1 METGQRHIDQGMSTN
16 RDNCMRSSV
25 RVFGAAF
32 ASILLLGIVTGALA
46 QKNSERSELGKTS
59 FNFFL
64 NRTGVHTGNLIRTAY
79 SNFGNLGSRTLKEAR
94 MEWPVGSGVTYGF
107 EYIFWVGSEVVTDR
121 GDTLHII
128 SDRYTGS
135 SRDVP
140 SPEDHNW
147 GWEPPPG
154 YFNDGEIIRG
164 VDEDLNDN
172 GVLDEG
178 EDLNN
183 NGLLD
188 RELINNVEFPAM
200 SHLPQTWPYDWPD
213 GSFPG
218 EPGTRRNK
226 WNGLFGAFVRA
237 DQESYYVIDDRS
249 NDEFPYFPFPENT
262 APFLEGGRRGVG
274 LQVEVRNFQWSNP
287 LAEDILMSIYSI
299 KNVSQKPLNKNI
311 VGMYVDADIGQGDSE
326 DDASAFDTFDDIT
339 FQWDLDGLDLQ
350 GRTTGYFGFAFLL
363 SPGLID
369 GIDNDEDGMID
380 ESQEDGIDND
390 GDWRTFTDDN
400 GNDNWDFEDLNLNGI
415 LDPGE
420 DLDGNGI
427 LDVELL
433 NDDVGSDGLGP
444 NDPDYP
450 GPDTDGTEG
459 NGRPDPGEPNFEFT
473 DNDEIDQ
480 IGLTSFFSGGTGG
493 TFVPRDDEDY
503 WQTKIRPGTFT
514 EAASGFDIAFSYGS
528 GFFELPPGAS
538 ETFSIANLFGN
549 DFDDI
554 LRNKRTMQRIFDADF
569 DFVKP
574 PENSTLKATP
584 GDRKVYLTWDDIAE
598 SSRDPIYGNDFAMYK
613 IYRSTDPF
621 FNSIKTITDAFSNPV
636 LWEPIVQ
643 FDLADGLVGPHPIPL
658 EGLGVS
664 YDMGRDSGLRHSF
677 VDHTVQNGR
686 TYYYAVVAVDKGY
699 DIDFFERGLSDLE
712 NLEPISPSES
722 SKRIEVDILGNVLS
736 LERNVAVVV
745 PREPAA
751 GHQAPEFE
759 AAVQHVIGDATGSF
773 VPVIAD
779 PDEVTNRTYEVI
791 FEDDSTLSH
800 LTTEFTVFDRMTGET
815 LLSGDADQFGSS
827 ELEIRLVDG
836 LKFDFQNDETP
847 EISTVEWSGKSNL
860 TIETSEPQV
869 RTPIDFEIRFFD
881 DIADTSY
888 SPISRFEIPVKFQVW
903 NLADNVKMEFQFVE
917 SDSGKDSTIS
927 VGDVLTLI
935 AERRGRNVT
944 LTWKLEFDVTTG
956 LEPVLPVA
964 GDKLLVRT
972 LKPFSSQDIFEF
984 STTGWQAPVE
994 ETENVLDNIYVVPDP
1009 YVAVNSLERKQSAA
1023 LSGRGQRR
1031 VDFVNLPLK
1040 CTITIFTVSG
1050 HLVTVIEHEGFQ
1062 DNGRES
1068 WDLTTKDGLEI
1079 AYGTYFFHVEAP
1091 GIGEKLGKFA
1101 IIK

>member
-1 METGQRHIDQGMSTN
+1 MK
-16 RDNCMRSSV
+16 SSV
-25 RVFGAAF
+25 RVFSAAL
-32 ASILLLGIVTGALA
+32 ASLLLLAIVTSTLA
-46 QKNSERSELGKTS
+46 QKNSESPKLAKRS

-64 NRTGVHTGNLIRTAY
+64 NRTGIHTGNLIRTAF

-107 EYIFWVGSEVVTDR
+107 EYIFWVGSEVVTNE

-154 YFNDGEIIRG
+154 YFNDGEIVEG
-164 VDEDLNDN
+164 VDEDLNGN

-183 NGLLD
+183 NGQLD
-188 RELINNVEFPAM
+188 HKLINRVEFPAM
-200 SHLPQTWPYDWPD
+200 SHLPETWPFDWPD

-226 WNGLFGAFVRA
+226 WNGLFGAFARA

-249 NDEFPYFPFPENT
+249 NDEFPYFPFPENA

-287 LAEDILMSIYSI
+287 LAEDILISIYKI

-350 GRTTGYFGFAFLL
+350 GRPTGYFGFAFLL

-390 GDWRTFTDDN
+390 GDWTLFSDGN
-400 GNDNWDFEDLNLNGI
+400 GNGKWDFEDLNLNGI
-415 LDPGE
+415 LDLGE
-420 DLDGNGI
+420 DLNGNGI

-433 NDDVGSDGLGP
+433 NDDVGSDGLAPFDLGYTGS
-444 NDPDYP
+444 DP
-450 GPDTDGTEG
+450 DGTEG
-459 NGRPDPGEPNFEFT
+459 NGRPDLGEPNFEFT

-493 TFVPRDDEDY
+493 IFVPGDDEDY
-503 WQTKIRPGTFT
+503 WQTKVRPGTFT

-528 GFFELPPGAS
+528 GYFALPPGAS

-549 DFDDI
+549 DLDDI
-554 LRNKRTMQRIFDADF
+554 LRNKRTMQKIFDADY

-574 PENSTLKATP
+574 PINSALKATA
-584 GDRKVYLTWDDIAE
+584 GDRKVFLSWDDAAE
-598 SSRDPIYGNDFAMYK
+598 RSRDPIYGNDFAMYK

-621 FNSIKTITDAFSNPV
+621 FNSIKSVTDAFGNPI
-636 LWEPIVQ
+636 LWEPIAQ
-643 FDLADGLVGPHPIPL
+643 FDLADGLVGPHPVPL
-658 EGLGVS
+658 EGLGIS
-664 YDMGRDSGLRHSF
+664 YDMGSDTGLRHSF
-677 VDHTVQNGR
+677 VDSNVQNGR

-699 DIDFFERGLSDLE
+699 DTDFFERGISDKE
-712 NLEPISPSES
+712 NLESISPSES
-722 SKRIEVDILGNVLS
+722 SKRIEVDVLGNVLS
-736 LERNVAVVV
+736 LDRNVAVVV

-751 GHQAPEFE
+751 GHQPPEFE
-759 AAVQHVIGDATGSF
+759 SNVQHITGEATGSL
-773 VPVIAD
+773 VPVIVD
-779 PDEVTNRTYEVI
+779 PDEVTNRSYEVI
-791 FEDDSTLSH
+791 FKDDSTLAH
-800 LTTEFTVFDRMTGET
+800 LTTAFTVLDRMTGEI
-815 LLSGDADQFGSS
+815 LLSGNADQFGSG
-827 ELEIRLVDG
+827 ELEQQLVDG
-836 LKFDFQNDETP
+836 LKFDFDNDEIP
-847 EISTVEWSGKSNL
+847 EISSVDWSGRSNL
-860 TIETSEPQV
+860 SVITTSEPQV
-869 RTPIDFEIRFFD
+869 RTPIDFEIRFFENV
-881 DIADTSY
+881 ADTSY
-888 SPISRFEIPVKFQVW
+888 APFINFQIPVKFQVW
-903 NLADNVKMEFQFVE
+903 NLNDNVQLEFQFVE
-917 SDSGKDSTIS
+917 SGSSKDSTIS
-927 VGDVLTLI
+927 VGDVLTVI

-944 LTWKLEFDVTTG
+944 TTWKLEFDVTAG
-956 LEPVLPVA
+956 LEPVLPER
-964 GDKLLVRT
+964 GDKLLIRT
-972 LKPFSSQDIFEF
+972 RKPFSSQDVFEF
-984 STTGWQAPVE
+984 STTGWQAPAE
-994 ETENVLDNIYVVPDP
+994 ENKENVLDNIYVVPDP
-1009 YVAVNSLERKQSAA
+1009 YVAVNSLERTQSAA

-1031 VDFVNLPLK
+1031 IDFVNLPLQ
-1040 CTITIFTVSG
+1040 CTIRIFTVSG
-1050 HLVTVIEHEGFQ
+1050 KLVTVIEHDGFQ

-1091 GIGEKLGKFA
+1091 GIGEKIGRFA

>member
-1 METGQRHIDQGMSTN
+1 MK
-16 RDNCMRSSV
+16 SSV
-25 RVFGAAF
+25 RVFSAAL
-32 ASILLLGIVTGALA
+32 ASLLLLAIVTSTLA
-46 QKNSERSELGKTS
+46 QKNSESPKLAKRS

-64 NRTGVHTGNLIRTAY
+64 NRTGIHTGNLIRTAF

-107 EYIFWVGSEVVTDR
+107 EYIFWVGSEVVTNE

-154 YFNDGEIIRG
+154 YFNDGEIVEG
-164 VDEDLNDN
+164 VDEDLNGN

-183 NGLLD
+183 NGQLD
-188 RELINNVEFPAM
+188 HKLINRVEFPAM
-200 SHLPQTWPYDWPD
+200 SHLPETWPFDWPA

-226 WNGLFGAFVRA
+226 WNGLFGAFARA

-249 NDEFPYFPFPENT
+249 NDEFPYFPFPENA

-287 LAEDILMSIYSI
+287 LAEDILISIYKI

-350 GRTTGYFGFAFLL
+350 GRPTGYFGFAFLL

-390 GDWRTFTDDN
+390 GDWTLFSDGN
-400 GNDNWDFEDLNLNGI
+400 GNGKWDFEDLNLNGI
-415 LDPGE
+415 LDLGE
-420 DLDGNGI
+420 DLNGNGI

-433 NDDVGSDGLGP
+433 NDDVGSDGLAPFDLGYTGS
-444 NDPDYP
+444 DP
-450 GPDTDGTEG
+450 DGTEG
-459 NGRPDPGEPNFEFT
+459 NGRPDRGEPNFEFT

-493 TFVPRDDEDY
+493 IFVPGDDEDY
-503 WQTKIRPGTFT
+503 WQTKVRPGTFT

-528 GFFELPPGAS
+528 GYFALPPGAS

-549 DFDDI
+549 DLDDI
-554 LRNKRTMQRIFDADF
+554 LRNKRTMQKIFDADY

-574 PENSTLKATP
+574 PINSALKATA
-584 GDRKVYLTWDDIAE
+584 GDRKVFLSWDDAAE
-598 SSRDPIYGNDFAMYK
+598 RSRDPIYGNDFAMYK

-621 FNSIKTITDAFSNPV
+621 FNSIKSVTDAFGNPI
-636 LWEPIVQ
+636 LWEPIAQ
-643 FDLADGLVGPHPIPL
+643 FDLADGLVGPHPVPL
-658 EGLGVS
+658 EGLGIS
-664 YDMGRDSGLRHSF
+664 YDMGSDTGLRHSF
-677 VDHTVQNGR
+677 VDSNVQNGR

-699 DIDFFERGLSDLE
+699 DTDFFERGISDKE
-712 NLEPISPSES
+712 NLESISPSES

-736 LERNVAVVV
+736 LDRNVAVVV

-751 GHQAPEFE
+751 GHQPPEFE
-759 AAVQHVIGDATGSF
+759 SNVQHITGEATGSL
-773 VPVIAD
+773 VPVIVD
-779 PDEVTNRTYEVI
+779 PDEVTNRSYEVI
-791 FEDDSTLSH
+791 FKDDSTLAH
-800 LTTEFTVFDRMTGET
+800 LTTAFTVLDRMTGEI
-815 LLSGDADQFGSS
+815 LLSGNADQFGSG
-827 ELEIRLVDG
+827 ELEQQLVDG
-836 LKFDFQNDETP
+836 LKFDFDNDEIP
-847 EISTVEWSGKSNL
+847 EISSVDWSGRSNL
-860 TIETSEPQV
+860 SVITTSEPQV
-869 RTPIDFEIRFFD
+869 RTPIDFEIRFFENV
-881 DIADTSY
+881 ADTSY
-888 SPISRFEIPVKFQVW
+888 APFINFQIPVKFQVW
-903 NLADNVKMEFQFVE
+903 NLNDNVQLEFQFVE
-917 SDSGKDSTIS
+917 SGSSKDSTIS
-927 VGDVLTLI
+927 VGDVLTVI

-944 LTWKLEFDVTTG
+944 TTWKLEFDVTAG
-956 LEPVLPVA
+956 LEPVLPER
-964 GDKLLVRT
+964 GDKLLIRT
-972 LKPFSSQDIFEF
+972 RKPFSSQDVFEF
-984 STTGWQAPVE
+984 STTGWQAPAE
-994 ETENVLDNIYVVPDP
+994 ENKENVLDNIYVVPDP
-1009 YVAVNSLERKQSAA
+1009 YVAVNSLERTQSAA

-1031 VDFVNLPLK
+1031 IDFVNLPLQ
-1040 CTITIFTVSG
+1040 CTIRIFTVSG
-1050 HLVTVIEHEGFQ
+1050 KLVTVIEHDGFQ

-1091 GIGEKLGKFA
+1091 GIGEKIGRFA

>member
-1 METGQRHIDQGMSTN
+1 
-16 RDNCMRSSV
+16 MRSSV
-25 RVFGAAF
+25 RVFSAAL
-32 ASILLLGIVTGALA
+32 ASLLLVAIVTSTLA
-46 QKNSERSELGKTS
+46 QKNSESPKLAKRSFS
-59 FNFFL
+59 FFL
-64 NRTGVHTGNLIRTAY
+64 NRTGIHTGNLIRTAF

-107 EYIFWVGSEVVTDR
+107 EYIFWVGSEVVTNE

-154 YFNDGEIIRG
+154 YFNDGEIVEG
-164 VDEDLNDN
+164 VDEDLNGN

-183 NGLLD
+183 NGRLD
-188 RELINNVEFPAM
+188 HKLINRVEFPAM
-200 SHLPQTWPYDWPD
+200 SHLPETWPYDWPA

-226 WNGLFGAFVRA
+226 WNGLFGAFARA

-249 NDEFPYFPFPENT
+249 NDEFPYFPFPENA

-287 LAEDILMSIYSI
+287 LAEDILISIYKI

-350 GRTTGYFGFAFLL
+350 GRPTGYFGFAFLL

-390 GDWRTFTDDN
+390 GDWTLFSDGN
-400 GNDNWDFEDLNLNGI
+400 GNGTWDFEDLNLNGI
-415 LDPGE
+415 LDLGE
-420 DLDGNGI
+420 DLNGNGI

-433 NDDVGSDGLGP
+433 NDDVGSDGLAP
-444 NDPDYP
+444 FDPGYTGSDL
-450 GPDTDGTEG
+450 DGTQG
-459 NGRPDPGEPNFEFT
+459 NGRPDRGEPNFEFT

-493 TFVPRDDEDY
+493 IFVPGDDEDY
-503 WQTKIRPGTFT
+503 WQTKVRPGTFT
-514 EAASGFDIAFSYGS
+514 AAASGFDIAFSYGS
-528 GFFELPPGAS
+528 GYFALPPGAS

-549 DFDDI
+549 DLDDI
-554 LRNKRTMQRIFDADF
+554 LRNKRTMQKIFDADY

-574 PENSTLKATP
+574 PINSALKATA
-584 GDRKVYLTWDDIAE
+584 GDRKVFLSWDDAAE
-598 SSRDPIYGNDFAMYK
+598 RSRDPIYGNDFAMYK

-621 FNSIKTITDAFSNPV
+621 FNSIKSVTDAFGNPI
-636 LWEPIVQ
+636 LWEPIAQ
-643 FDLADGLVGPHPIPL
+643 FDLADGLVGPHPVPL
-658 EGLGVS
+658 EGLGIS
-664 YDMGRDSGLRHSF
+664 YDMGSDTGLRHSF
-677 VDHTVQNGR
+677 VDSNVQNGR

-699 DIDFFERGLSDLE
+699 DTDFFERGISDKE
-712 NLEPISPSES
+712 NLESISPSES
-722 SKRIEVDILGNVLS
+722 SKRIEVDVLGNVLS
-736 LERNVAVVV
+736 LDRNVAVVV

-751 GHQAPEFE
+751 GHQPPEFE
-759 AAVQHVIGDATGSF
+759 SNVQHITGEATGSL
-773 VPVIAD
+773 VPVIVD
-779 PDEVTNRTYEVI
+779 PDEVTNRSYEVI
-791 FEDDSTLSH
+791 FKDDSTLAH
-800 LTTEFTVFDRMTGET
+800 LTTAFTVLDRMTGEI
-815 LLSGDADQFGSS
+815 LLSGNADQFGSG
-827 ELEIRLVDG
+827 ELEQQLVDG
-836 LKFDFQNDETP
+836 LKFDFDNDEIP
-847 EISTVEWSGKSNL
+847 EISSVDWSGRSNL
-860 TIETSEPQV
+860 SVTTTSEPQV
-869 RTPIDFEIRFFD
+869 RTPIDFEIRFFENF
-881 DIADTSY
+881 ADTSY
-888 SPISRFEIPVKFQVW
+888 APFINFRIPVKFQVW
-903 NLADNVKMEFQFVE
+903 NLNDNVQLEFQFVE
-917 SDSGKDSTIS
+917 SGSSKDSTIS
-927 VGDVLTLI
+927 VGDVLTVI

-944 LTWKLEFDVTTG
+944 TTWKLEFDVTAG
-956 LEPVLPVA
+956 LEPVLPER
-964 GDKLLVRT
+964 GDKLLIRT
-972 LKPFSSQDIFEF
+972 RKPFSSQDVFEF
-984 STTGWQAPVE
+984 STTGWQAPAE
-994 ETENVLDNIYVVPDP
+994 ENKENVLDNIYVVPDP
-1009 YVAVNSLERKQSAA
+1009 YVAVNSLERMQSAA

-1031 VDFVNLPLK
+1031 IDFVNLPLQ
-1040 CTITIFTVSG
+1040 CTIRIFTVSG
-1050 HLVTVIEHEGFQ
+1050 KLVTVIEHDGFQ

-1091 GIGEKLGKFA
+1091 GLGEKIGRFA

>member
-1 METGQRHIDQGMSTN
+1 MK
-16 RDNCMRSSV
+16 SSV
-25 RVFGAAF
+25 RVFSAAF
-32 ASILLLGIVTGALA
+32 ASLLLVAIVTSTLA
-46 QKNSERSELGKTS
+46 QKNSESPKLAKRSFS
-59 FNFFL
+59 FFL
-64 NRTGVHTGNLIRTAY
+64 NRTGIHTGNLIRTAF

-107 EYIFWVGSEVVTDR
+107 EYIFWVGSEVVTNE

-154 YFNDGEIIRG
+154 YFNDGEIVEG
-164 VDEDLNDN
+164 VDEDLNGN

-183 NGLLD
+183 NGQLD
-188 RELINNVEFPAM
+188 HKLINRVEFPAM
-200 SHLPQTWPYDWPD
+200 SHLPETWPFDWPA

-226 WNGLFGAFVRA
+226 WNGLFGAFARA

-249 NDEFPYFPFPENT
+249 NDEFPYFPFPENA

-287 LAEDILMSIYSI
+287 LAEDILISIYKI

-350 GRTTGYFGFAFLL
+350 GRPTGYFGFAFLL

-390 GDWRTFTDDN
+390 GDWTLFADGN
-400 GNDNWDFEDLNLNGI
+400 GNGKWDFEDLNLNGI
-415 LDPGE
+415 LDLGE
-420 DLDGNGI
+420 DLNGNGI

-433 NDDVGSDGLGP
+433 NDDVGSDGLAPFDLGYTGS
-444 NDPDYP
+444 DP
-450 GPDTDGTEG
+450 DGTEG
-459 NGRPDPGEPNFEFT
+459 NGRPDRGEPNFEFT

-493 TFVPRDDEDY
+493 IFVPGDDEDY
-503 WQTKIRPGTFT
+503 WQTKVRPGTFT

-528 GFFELPPGAS
+528 GYFALPPGAS

-549 DFDDI
+549 DLDDI
-554 LRNKRTMQRIFDADF
+554 LRNKRTMQKIFDADY

-574 PENSTLKATP
+574 PINSALKATA
-584 GDRKVYLTWDDIAE
+584 GDRKVFLSWDDAAE
-598 SSRDPIYGNDFAMYK
+598 RSRDPIYGNDFAMYK

-621 FNSIKTITDAFSNPV
+621 FNSIKSVTDAFGNPI
-636 LWEPIVQ
+636 LWEPIAQ
-643 FDLADGLVGPHPIPL
+643 FDLADGLVGPHPVPL
-658 EGLGVS
+658 EGLGIS
-664 YDMGRDSGLRHSF
+664 YDMGSDTGLRHSF
-677 VDHTVQNGR
+677 VDSNVQNGR

-699 DIDFFERGLSDLE
+699 DTDFFERGISDKE
-712 NLEPISPSES
+712 NLESISPSES
-722 SKRIEVDILGNVLS
+722 SKRIEVDVLGNVLS
-736 LERNVAVVV
+736 LDRNVAVVV

-751 GHQAPEFE
+751 GHQPPEFE
-759 AAVQHVIGDATGSF
+759 SNVQHITGEATGSL
-773 VPVIAD
+773 VPVIVD
-779 PDEVTNRTYEVI
+779 PDEVTNRSYEVI
-791 FEDDSTLSH
+791 FKDDSTLAH
-800 LTTEFTVFDRMTGET
+800 LTTAFTVLDRMTGEI
-815 LLSGDADQFGSS
+815 LLSGNADQFGSG
-827 ELEIRLVDG
+827 ELEQQLVDG
-836 LKFDFQNDETP
+836 LKFDFDNDEIP
-847 EISTVEWSGKSNL
+847 EISSVDWSGRSNL
-860 TIETSEPQV
+860 SVITTSEPQV
-869 RTPIDFEIRFFD
+869 RTPIDFEIRFFENV
-881 DIADTSY
+881 ADTSY
-888 SPISRFEIPVKFQVW
+888 APFINFQIPVKFQVW
-903 NLADNVKMEFQFVE
+903 NLNDNVQLEFQFVE
-917 SDSGKDSTIS
+917 SGSSKDSTIS
-927 VGDVLTLI
+927 VGDVLTVI

-944 LTWKLEFDVTTG
+944 TTWKLEFDVTAG
-956 LEPVLPVA
+956 LEPVLPER
-964 GDKLLVRT
+964 GDKLLIRT
-972 LKPFSSQDIFEF
+972 RKPFSSQDVFEF
-984 STTGWQAPVE
+984 STTGWQAPAE
-994 ETENVLDNIYVVPDP
+994 ENKENVLDNIYVVPDP
-1009 YVAVNSLERKQSAA
+1009 YVAVNSLERTQSAA

-1031 VDFVNLPLK
+1031 IDFVNLPLQ
-1040 CTITIFTVSG
+1040 CTIRIFTVSG
-1050 HLVTVIEHEGFQ
+1050 KLVTVIEHDGFQ

-1091 GIGEKLGKFA
+1091 GLGEKIGRFA